1 VHPSEIVEAARDQ
14 VDGALRRH
22 RVDLQVGDDAAVQ
35 LDPLLTAAALAHVL
49 ENAAQYSPPEA
60 AIGVT
65 VGVSE
70 EGLRI
75 TVRDHGP
82 GIAPGD
88 LPHLFERFYRGAE
101 SKRRVAGTGM
111 GLSIARGMLA
121 AERGR
126 IWAESRAGGGAE
138 FTIVVK
144 AERRAPSPVEQTS

>member
-1 VHPSEIVEAARDQ
+1 
-14 VDGALRRH
+14 
-22 RVDLQVGDDAAVQ
+22 
-35 LDPLLTAAALAHVL
+35 VL

-65 VGVSE
+65 VAVSE

-75 TVRDHGP
+75 TVRDQGP

-126 IWAESRAGGGAE
+126 IWAESCAGGGAQ
-138 FTIVVK
+138 FTIVVT
-144 AERRAPSPVEQTS
+144 AERKAPSPVEQTS